1 MINLTEHIE
10 HLIVRNDCVIVPGF
24 GAFIAEKVP
33 AYINKES
40 GTFMPPSRRL
50 SFNPR
55 IDHNDGMLVTS
66 LMRRHRWSYALASES
81 LGDCVAALKSR
92 LASAGTL
99 TVGSLGTLRYQDEA
113 TPEFIPSAASAAV
126 NPYGVLP
133 ALEIIPI
140 KQLIAPSR
148 RDAEKIA
155 DAVSAYD
162 EDFKQKPLWL
172 TAARSVYSRVA
183 VAVAVIAT
191 CVFTYLSPTR
201 TADRTTL
208 AALGTN
214 FTASEP
220 VQFAHDLY
228 ISYPDPESAT
238 ATVKPSVPE
247 PRDNTPKIIPASD
260 VTTTAAASQASAPA
274 APAKPRETATPS
286 VPAMKEKPAA
296 AATQAAATSKGASSY
311 ILVVASLTSDIDAHA
326 FIRQSGDNS
335 LKIKKMGSRYR
346 VYSEAS
352 DSKDALVAKQPSTAA
367 RYPGAWVC
375 EVK

>member
-1 MINLTEHIE
+1 M
-10 HLIVRNDCVIVPGF
+10 
-24 GAFIAEKVP
+24 
-33 AYINKES
+33 
-40 GTFMPPSRRL
+40 
-50 SFNPR
+50 
-55 IDHNDGMLVTS
+55 
-66 LMRRHRWSYALASES
+66 
-81 LGDCVAALKSR
+81 
-92 LASAGTL
+92 
-99 TVGSLGTLRYQDEA
+99 
-113 TPEFIPSAASAAV
+113 
-126 NPYGVLP
+126 
-133 ALEIIPI
+133 
-140 KQLIAPSR
+140 
-148 RDAEKIA
+148 
-155 DAVSAYD
+155 
-162 EDFKQKPLWL
+162 
-172 TAARSVYSRVA
+172 
-183 VAVAVIAT
+183 
-191 CVFTYLSPTR
+191 
-201 TADRTTL
+201 
-208 AALGTN
+208 
-214 FTASEP
+214 
-220 VQFAHDLY
+220 QFAHDLY

-260 VTTTAAASQASAPA
+260 VTSTAAASQASAPA

-326 FIRQSGDNS
+326 FIRQSGDNT

>member
-1 MINLTEHIE
+1 M
-10 HLIVRNDCVIVPGF
+10 RNDCVIVPGF

-33 AYINKES
+33 AYINKKS

-113 TPEFIPSAASAAV
+113 TPEFIPSAVSAAV

-220 VQFAHDLY
+220 VQLAHDLY

-260 VTTTAAASQASAPA
+260 VTTTAAAPASIPA

-286 VPAMKEKPAA
+286 VPAMKEKHA
-296 AATQAAATSKGASSY
+296 AAATSKGASSY
-311 ILVVASLTSDIDAHA
+311 ILVVASLTSDSDAHA
-326 FIRQSGDNS
+326 FIRQSGDNT

>member
-66 LMRRHRWSYALASES
+66 LMRRHRWSYTLASES

-247 PRDNTPKIIPASD
+247 PREDAPLIIPANPAPTQTSTPAPAP
-260 VTTTAAASQASAPA
+260 VTTKES
-274 APAKPRETATPS
+274 ATPS
-286 VPAMKEKPAA
+286 VPAMKEHPVAA
-296 AATQAAATSKGASSY
+296 NTQASDQASY
-311 ILVVASLTSDIDAHA
+311 ILVVASLTSDSDARA
-326 FIRQSGDNS
+326 FISQSSDNS
-335 LKIKKMGSRYR
+335 LKVKKMGSRYR
-346 VYSEAS
+346 VYSAAS
-352 DSKDALVAKQPSTAA
+352 DSKEALVSQQPSTAA

>member
-40 GTFMPPSRRL
+40 GAFMPPSRRL

-66 LMRRHRWSYALASES
+66 LMRRHRWSFALASES
-81 LGDCVAALKSR
+81 LADCVAALKSR
-92 LASAGTL
+92 IAAAGTL
-99 TVGSLGTLRYQDEA
+99 SIGSLGTLRYQDDA
-113 TPEFIPSAASAAV
+113 TPEFIPSALSVAV
-126 NPYGVLP
+126 NPYAVLP
-133 ALEIIPI
+133 ALQVTPI
-140 KQLIAPSR
+140 KQLIASSAQQSSKIS
-148 RDAEKIA
+148 DAI
-155 DAVSAYD
+155 SAYD
-162 EDFKQKPLWL
+162 EDFKQHPFWI

-191 CVFTYLSPTR
+191 CVFTYLSPSRST
-201 TADRTTL
+201 DRTTM
-208 AALGTN
+208 AALGTG
-214 FTASEP
+214 FSSFEP
-220 VQFAHDLY
+220 VQFARELY
-228 ISYPDPESAT
+228 IAYPDPESAT

-247 PRDNTPKIIPASD
+247 QREDAPLIIPANPAPTQTS
-260 VTTTAAASQASAPA
+260 TPAPA
-274 APAKPRETATPS
+274 PAPVTAKETATPS
-286 VPAMKEKPAA
+286 VPAMKERPVAA
-296 AATQAAATSKGASSY
+296 NTQASDQASY
-311 ILVVASLTSDIDAHA
+311 ILVVASLTSDSDARA

-335 LKIKKMGSRYR
+335 LKVKKMGSRYR
-346 VYSEAS
+346 VYSAAS
-352 DSKDALVAKQPSTAA
+352 DSKDALVSQQPSTAA